1 MEMKEVKSSQIH
13 SIGFDEA
20 TGTLAIRFNGKGGP
34 GGLYHYP
41 NFTAEKFKNFSE
53 CESKGKFFG
62 ANIRGNKD
70 HPHMRIDEKKE

>member
-13 SIGFDEA
+13 SIGFDPE
-20 TGTLAIRFNGKGGP
+20 TGTLAIRFNGKD

-41 NFTAEKFKNFSE
+41 NFTAEKFKAFSE
-53 CESKGKFFG
+53 CESKGKYFG